1 MKCKFISYFAFID
14 TFYRKSTLFIYM
26 QQYYLIIFCSSHIT
40 CNKRA
45 MWITENPKSD
55 NKSDKHRLNFTL
67 DELYQSEISLLK
79 I

>member
-1 MKCKFISYFAFID
+1 
-14 TFYRKSTLFIYM
+14 
-26 QQYYLIIFCSSHIT
+26 
-40 CNKRA
+40 

-55 NKSDKHRLNFTL
+55 NKSDKHRLKFTL